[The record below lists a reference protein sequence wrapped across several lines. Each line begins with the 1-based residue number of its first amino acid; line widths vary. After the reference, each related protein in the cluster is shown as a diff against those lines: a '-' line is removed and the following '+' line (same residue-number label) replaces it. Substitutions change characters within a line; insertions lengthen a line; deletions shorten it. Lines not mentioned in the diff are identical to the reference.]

1 MTYEVKP
8 LTGLRW
14 FAALGVYIYHFG
26 SPGWF
31 PTSLK
36 NLEVNGFFGVQ
47 FFFVLS
53 GYVLTTRYFENQ
65 IRLKTYAF
73 ARFARIGPMYFCGLF
88 LGFLYYLR
96 GIEPLNYKLA
106 FVHLLGLQAW
116 SSSMDNAVSFNGPAW
131 TISVELFFYALFP
144 FVLKLSR
151 RFASSIVKS
160 LALMCVGTAYGA
172 ALISLHH
179 IRFGPI
185 VGSVREL
192 PNEYLWFGLI
202 PIHYLGLFIAGV
214 GAAHLAQEIIRS
226 PRGESLKRIFRPSLA
241 IVVVLIPLLTM
252 NFNSTAMPYF
262 SILVRF
268 SIAAIPTAYLL
279 TSLHLHPSAVI
290 SKILGIGPL
299 NLLGKVSYAFY
310 IIHVPFIWI
319 IRRLIPGLNYE
330 AQLVLLCCAA
340 TACYFIVEQPLR
352 KYILQVA
359 DKTK

>member
-1 MTYEVKP
+1 MTYEVRP

-26 SPGWF
+26 SPSWF
-31 PTSLK
+31 PISLK
-36 NLEVNGFFGVQ
+36 NLQVNGFFGVQ

-53 GYVLTTRYFENQ
+53 GYVLTTRYFEIP
-65 IRLKTYAF
+65 IRLKTYVF

-88 LGFLYYLR
+88 LGVLYYLR
-96 GIEPLNYKLA
+96 GVEPLNYRLA

-144 FVLKLSR
+144 IVLKLSR
-151 RFASSIVKS
+151 RFVSSIVRS
-160 LALMCVGTAYGA
+160 LVLVWVGTAFGA
-172 ALISLHH
+172 VLISLHH
-179 IRFGPI
+179 VRFGPI

-202 PIHYLGLFIAGV
+202 PVHYLGLFIAGV
-214 GAAHLAQEIIRS
+214 GAAHLAQEIIRN
-226 PRGESLKRIFRPSLA
+226 PRSGMLKRAFQPSLA
-241 IVVVLIPLLTM
+241 IVMVLVPLLTM
-252 NFNSTAMPYF
+252 NFNSTATPYF

-279 TSLHLHPSAVI
+279 TSLHLHPSAPT
-290 SKILGIGPL
+290 SKILGIRPL
-299 NLLGKVSYAFY
+299 NILGKVSYAFY
-310 IIHVPFIWI
+310 IIHVPFVWI
-319 IRRLIPGLNYE
+319 IRRLIPELNYE
-330 AQLVLLCCAA
+330 SQLVVLCCAA
-340 TACYFIVEQPLR
+340 TICYFFIEQPMR
-352 KYILQVA
+352 KFILQFA